1 MARYTG
7 AVCRLCRRE
16 GMKLFLKGERCY
28 TEKCAVEKRPE
39 QSPGEHGHKRSKFSE
54 FGIRLREKQK
64 VKRIYNLTE
73 RQFNKYF
80 KEASRQKGVTGDI
93 LISLL
98 ERRLDNVV
106 FRLGFSSSRREG
118 REIVR
123 HGHIFLN
130 AERVDIPSYLVK
142 VGDRVEVAEG
152 SRGLERINRSLD
164 ILARRGIPEWLDLE
178 RENYRGLIKRFP
190 AREDVISIPIEE
202 QLIVEFYSRV

>member
-1 MARYTG
+1 
-7 AVCRLCRRE
+7 
-16 GMKLFLKGERCY
+16 MKLFLKGERCY
-28 TEKCAVEKRPE
+28 TEKCAVERRPE

-80 KEASRQKGVTGDI
+80 KEASRHKGVTGDI

-106 FRLGFSSSRREG
+106 FRLGFSSSRREA

-130 AERVDIPSYLVK
+130 AKKVDIPSYLVK
-142 VGDRVEVAEG
+142 VGDRVEIAE
-152 SRGLERINRSLD
+152 SSKKLDRINRSLD
-164 ILARRGIPEWLDLE
+164 ILGRRGIPEWLDLD
-178 RENYRGLIKRFP
+178 RENYHGLIKRLP
-190 AREDVISIPIEE
+190 VREDMVSIPIEE